1 MTRIGIVG
9 FGKLGQAIYDYAEKS
24 AHLEV
29 AWVWNRSID
38 KLLDLPEEKILEDLE
53 DIPDMPLQAELIVE
67 VAHPALWAQ
76 HSETLLSS
84 ADVLIGS
91 PSGLSVQQV
100 EDNVRTLCQKHRRTA
115 FVARGALWGSE
126 DIFRMR
132 ESIAE
137 MHITMRKHPSHLKL
151 HSELASKMPKE
162 GSCVLFEGPV
172 RELCPLAPNNVNTM
186 ATLALFGIG
195 FDKTIGK
202 LVSDSA
208 AQEHTVT
215 IEMKGTREGFC
226 VKTERINPAPLGAV
240 TGAQTFNSFL
250 ASLDNATVT
259 RRTSSLQL
267 C

>member
-1 MTRIGIVG
+1 MTCSPRKRTRTNSVYFSTLWITFRVD
-9 FGKLGQAIYDYAEKS
+9 FAKLGD
-24 AHLEV
+24 
-29 AWVWNRSID
+29 
-38 KLLDLPEEKILEDLE
+38 P
-53 DIPDMPLQAELIVE
+53 VE
-67 VAHPALWAQ
+67 
-76 HSETLLSS
+76 
-84 ADVLIGS
+84 
-91 PSGLSVQQV
+91 
-100 EDNVRTLCQKHRRTA
+100 
-115 FVARGALWGSE
+115 
-126 DIFRMR
+126 
-132 ESIAE
+132 
-137 MHITMRKHPSHLKL
+137 
-151 HSELASKMPKE
+151 
-162 GSCVLFEGPV
+162 
-172 RELCPLAPNNVNTM
+172 

-202 LVSDSA
+202 LVSNSA

>member
-1 MTRIGIVG
+1 MASPKSHVN
-9 FGKLGQAIYDYAEKS
+9 GKIFKNLKIPSHFCFSIYDYAEKS

-67 VAHPALWAQ
+67 VAHPAIWAQ

-151 HSELASKMPKE
+151 HSELASKMPKDTDGIQNAE
-162 GSCVLFEGPV
+162 VLMCQNLRSC
-172 RELCPLAPNNVNTM
+172 
-186 ATLALFGIG
+186 
-195 FDKTIGK
+195 K
-202 LVSDSA
+202 LKSSP
-208 AQEHTVT
+208 T
-215 IEMKGTREGFC
+215 
-226 VKTERINPAPLGAV
+226 
-240 TGAQTFNSFL
+240 SFF
-250 ASLDNATVT
+250 SKDNYCKWVIWK
-259 RRTSSLQL
+259 RLPE
-267 C
+267 